1 MYLTLEAIQLMAYR
15 GNPLHL
21 TTAQDRN
28 DPTAHTLVRTSD
40 GASCKMK
47 SEPNDTP
54 FQRLAS
60 ALRHY
65 PGPATING
73 ITVDTSPFP
82 DQANIFME
90 TYKGPNAR
98 YNNVK
103 IVDTDPA
110 RTGQPARAHIA
121 GIICNIDVAPPFEP
135 YFEYYTPGAQGNS
148 HWRFADKVTLYPVW
162 VITTQEL
169 DEIESDLNTSPILYN
184 SALKDR
190 AVERNRLQVQRTL
203 NNPHIPPR
211 HNAPVFRYFMGPDN
225 DVVFPFDQPAPIIVR
240 GTPVVL
246 DEGLDRPTAISAAEA
261 MYHSGEMYVPVSRTH
276 IGPHDPTPLEASH
289 FYFNVSTGTPGPT
302 GPMRPATGITMTFK
316 VEAFED
322 CPEQTVQVTA
332 PLFMYWDHESSLSA
346 WYAPEPVSRDYLA
359 DTFVRANWTHHEY
372 ASWDHLKE
380 ALRERELEARDAVRA
395 ALDGPGPVYT
405 EQLSRFAGTFRTRVP
420 APDRP
425 VTVTSADGAI
435 TVTYN
440 PPKHRTPKKSST

>member
-1 MYLTLEAIQLMAYR
+1 MYLTLEAIRLMAYR
-15 GNPLHL
+15 GQPLHL

-28 DPTAHTLVRTSD
+28 DPTVHILTRTSD

-47 SEPNDTP
+47 SEPNGRS
-54 FQRLAS
+54 FQQLAS
-60 ALRHY
+60 ALWHY

-82 DQANIFME
+82 DQANMFME

-98 YNNVK
+98 YNSVK
-103 IVDTDPA
+103 IVDTDPP
-110 RTGQPARAHIA
+110 RTGQPARAHVA

-162 VITTQEL
+162 VITTPEL
-169 DEIESDLNTSPILYN
+169 DELESDLNASPNLYN

-203 NNPHIPPR
+203 NNHHIPPR

-225 DVVFPFDQPAPIIVR
+225 DVVSPFDQPAPIIVR

-261 MYHSGEMYVPVSRTH
+261 MYHSGEMYVPVSRAH

-289 FYFNVSTGTPGPT
+289 FCFNVSSGTPGPT
-302 GPMRPATGITMTFK
+302 GPMRPATGITMTFN
-316 VEAFED
+316 VEAVED
-322 CPEQTVQVTA
+322 CPEQTVQVPA
-332 PLFMYWDHESSLSA
+332 SLFMYWDQESSLSA

-359 DTFVRANWTHHEY
+359 DTFVRANWTHEEY

-380 ALRERELEARDAVRA
+380 ALRDRELEACDVVWA

-405 EQLSRFAGTFRTRVP
+405 EQLQRFADTFRTKIP

-425 VTVTSADGAI
+425 VTVTSPDGAI

-440 PPKHRTPKKSST
+440 PPTHRTPKKSST